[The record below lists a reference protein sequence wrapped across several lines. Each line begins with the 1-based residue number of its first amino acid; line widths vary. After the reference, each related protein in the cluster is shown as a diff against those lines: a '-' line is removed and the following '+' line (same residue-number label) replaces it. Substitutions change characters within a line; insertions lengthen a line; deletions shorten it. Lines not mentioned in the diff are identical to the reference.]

1 VIQENTSISLKN
13 WELVSVNPNNKTWN
27 WKDLFCFWGNTI
39 QSIIGFSL
47 IASLYLVY
55 ELNIAVVFFG
65 TLAAS
70 LLVVFLSN
78 LIGKPS
84 QKHGIPFPVFLRTSM
99 GIVGAKYVAIL
110 RGLVAI
116 FMFGVQSFFLSKSF
130 GYLIRMSL
138 FSIDNSFLDK
148 EVFTYFYFGLNIIDW
163 FSFLLAITLQIYLF
177 RKSQNF
183 TKLFINFSAI
193 FVYIGLILFCIIIA
207 STNLLDVTNLFKD
220 LLTFDNVT
228 SKSNIFPFL
237 TVFGTMFAYF
247 SIVIVNFGDFS
258 RFVKDE
264 GEMKK
269 GNLYGLVGNIVL
281 FSFITLMIT
290 GGTIAVFGEYVAQPT
305 DMVAKVDNILLTIV
319 AAFAFF
325 SATVGIN
332 MVANFIPPAYD
343 LANLMPSKISFRIG
357 GLITAGFGFVIGG
370 LWVAVITK
378 MGMFPFVNTL
388 GAILAP
394 VFGIM
399 ICDYY
404 LIKNQRLDVND
415 LFNGKGGKYFY
426 NGGFNSKA
434 MYAWIISGYVAMGT
448 VWPNLL
454 IFDALKDFFANAGG
468 GFAWIIGAALGA
480 VIHLAISKR

>member
-1 VIQENTSISLKN
+1 MIQEKSNIQLTN

-65 TLAAS
+65 TLTAA
-70 LLVVFLSN
+70 LFVVFLSN

-163 FSFLLAITLQIYLF
+163 FSFLFAITLQIYLF
-177 RKSQNF
+177 RKSQSF

-193 FVYIGLILFCIIIA
+193 FVYIGLILFCAIIA
-207 STNLLDVTNLFKD
+207 STNLLDVTNSFKE
-220 LLTFDNVT
+220 LLVIDNVI
-228 SKSNIFPFL
+228 SKSNITPFL

-247 SIVIVNFGDFS
+247 AIVIVNFGDFS
-258 RFVKDE
+258 RFVKNEDE
-264 GEMKK
+264 LKK
-269 GNLYGLVGNIVL
+269 GNASLILNLILFSIFAVFIVIGADIILNQKLPNMERIFVSPTDIIGKFDNIFLSIIVL
-281 FSFITLMIT
+281 FFIL
-290 GGTIAVFGEYVAQPT
+290 IATAST
-305 DMVAKVDNILLTIV
+305 NLI
-319 AAFAFF
+319 
-325 SATVGIN
+325 
-332 MVANFIPPAYD
+332 ANFIPSQYSLINFA
-343 LANLMPSKISFRIG
+343 PSKLNPTSSGIIVGIIALFIG
-357 GLITAGFGFVIGG
+357 ATWAPILSQIGVLSIVDTVGAFFGPI
-370 LWVAVITK
+370 
-378 MGMFPFVNTL
+378 
-388 GAILAP
+388 
-394 VFGIM
+394 FGI
-399 ICDYY
+399 IVADYY
-404 LIKNQRLDVND
+404 LIKKKEIINKDI
-415 LFNGKGGKYFY
+415 FSASETGSYYFSGGWHI
-426 NGGFNSKA
+426 KA
-434 MYAWIISGYVAMGT
+434 IYS
-448 VWPNLL
+448 LL
-454 IFDALKDFFANAGG
+454 IAFIFSAATIWNPDFRFLQSYS
-468 GFAWIIGAALGA
+468 WLIGAFVGFVMHYFL
-480 VIHLAISKR
+480 SEK